1 MCDVIFVQAF
11 SGAVY
16 VFLYEET
23 NLPRSQC
30 STCGKDRY
38 IVVLVVYAKT
48 RKLGLQ
54 LVFRFLNQ
62 NRADVRPALL
72 WPAVF

>member
-23 NLPRSQC
+23 NLPRSQR
-30 STCGKDRY
+30 STCGKDR
-38 IVVLVVYAKT
+38 VESGTSSLC
-48 RKLGLQ
+48 
-54 LVFRFLNQ
+54 Q
-62 NRADVRPALL
+62 NKKARVAAG
-72 WPAVF
+72 F